1 MKIFAIGDLHLST
14 AVDKPM
20 DIFGPGWENHFERIQ
35 TDWLAKVTDNDLVLV
50 PGDISWGMYAQEAKP
65 DLDLVS
71 RLPGKIIFTRGNHD
85 YWWKSISAV
94 RALLNEGR
102 YALQNDAIRFDGVV
116 ICGTRGWAVPEVEG
130 KFKDAEDEKIFKR
143 EVIRLE
149 LALKDMQRL
158 REAGDKAIVMIHYPP
173 FNAKMLPSE
182 FTRLCEKYNVD
193 YVVYGHLHG
202 KNCRCKLR
210 MVQNGVEYFLTSC
223 DQVNC
228 SLVPICEV
236 GGAENGV

>member
-14 AVDKPM
+14 AVNKPM
-20 DIFGPGWENHFERIQ
+20 DIFGPGWENHFERIKA
-35 TDWLAKVTDNDLVLV
+35 DWLKKVSADDLVLV
-50 PGDISWGMYAQEAKP
+50 PGDISWGMYTSEAQP
-65 DLDLVS
+65 DIDEIS
-71 RLPGKIIFTRGNHD
+71 RLPGTIIFTRGNHD
-85 YWWKSISAV
+85 YWWKSITAV
-94 RALLNEGR
+94 REMLAENR
-102 YALQNDAIRFDGVV
+102 YALQNDAIRLGSAV

-149 LALKDMQRL
+149 LALKSMAKL
-158 REAGDKAIVMIHYPP
+158 RESGDIAIVMIHYPP

-182 FTRLCEKYNVD
+182 FTRLCEEYAVD

-202 KNCRCKLR
+202 KNCRVKAQ
-210 MVQNGVEYFLTSC
+210 MEQNGVQYLLTSC

-228 SLVPICEV
+228 ELVTVCEL
-236 GGAENGV
+236 

>member
-14 AVDKPM
+14 VVDKPM
-20 DIFGPGWENHFERIQ
+20 DIFGPGWDNHFDRIKE
-35 TDWLAKVTDNDLVLV
+35 DWLKKVSADDLVLV
-50 PGDISWGMYAQEAKP
+50 PGDISWGMYPSEAKP
-65 DLDLVS
+65 DIDVVS
-71 RLPGKIIFTRGNHD
+71 SLPGKIIFTRGNHD
-85 YWWKSISAV
+85 YWWKSITAV
-94 RALLNEGR
+94 RQLLDKDR

-116 ICGTRGWAVPEVEG
+116 ICGTRGWTVPEVEG
-130 KFKDAEDEKIFKR
+130 HYKNAEDEKIFKR

-149 LALKDMQRL
+149 LALKDLTRIRQN
-158 REAGDKAIVMIHYPP
+158 GDKSIVMIHYPP

-182 FTRLCEKYNVD
+182 FTRLCEKYNID

-202 KNCRCKLR
+202 KNCRARLR

-228 SLVPICEV
+228 ELVPITEV
-236 GGAENGV
+236 